1 MKPEIS
7 RASMSNE
14 ERDIR
19 SRMNSAIAGN
29 GLIHGHLSRR
39 FQLCGSESC
48 RCTWGE
54 RHETFVLVVRSEGRR
69 VQVPVPKRLVP
80 SVRRWIDQEKRAI
93 KSRQVAV
100 AIGPTPEGDPDHRT
114 RIVLRATS
122 IHASRLQ
129 HVSYG
134 SESADRPDVT

>member
-19 SRMNSAIAGN
+19 SRMNSAIAGS

-48 RCTWGE
+48 RCTRGE
-54 RHETFVLVVRSEGRR
+54 RHETFVLVVRSDGRR

-80 SVRRWIDQEKRAI
+80 SVRRWIDQEK
-93 KSRQVAV
+93 SVQ
-100 AIGPTPEGDPDHRT
+100 GLLT
-114 RIVLRATS
+114 RLSELQIERLRELK
-122 IHASRLQ
+122 R
-129 HVSYG
+129 VKPG
-134 SESADRPDVT
+134 G